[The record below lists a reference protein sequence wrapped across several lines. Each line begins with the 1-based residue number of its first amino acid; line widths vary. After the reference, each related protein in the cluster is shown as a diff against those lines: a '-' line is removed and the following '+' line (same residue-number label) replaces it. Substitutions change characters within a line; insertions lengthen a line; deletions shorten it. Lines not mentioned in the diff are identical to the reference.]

1 MRVDVK
7 TLGTFNDLA
16 DRGAT
21 SAARSLAQLSDTR
34 TSVEATSAD
43 LVSIRDVADRFDD
56 GATFVGV
63 DIGFEGGMEGSIVLV
78 FDRGSAARLLE
89 RIVPDH
95 WGDVDAD
102 LDRSTVSEVAN
113 IMIGG
118 FVDAW
123 ANHFDVRLQLGP
135 PTYISGQAADVIPGS
150 VPTWDERRTAL
161 TFTSQLQ
168 TPSDVG
174 GSDAESSGG
183 TTVGTTDAPATGS
196 DAPAPGIDFHI
207 YMFPERSSFAAVVGE
222 AVPEQEFPI
231 SIEKLSAFTE
241 MTKRGAGRAADK
253 LSGMT
258 GIEIDVEV
266 GRTTFVPIA
275 DVTRQAADEPRI
287 GAATSLQ
294 AAPGGYVVI
303 LFDRESAVT
312 VGDALLPIENDVAGI
327 TDQHR
332 SAIEEI
338 GNIMTSGF
346 IDGWANALDRKIQ
359 HEPPELVEDTA
370 AGTLGSL
377 VDDLHATQ
385 EYAFLLDA
393 TVRAAGREI
402 NCDLYA
408 LPDENSFREV
418 IGEMSMTEARAAA
431 SNPDALEPAA
441 YDDLR

>member
-7 TLGTFNDLA
+7 TLGTFNELA
-16 DRGAT
+16 NQGAS
-21 SAARSLAQLSDTR
+21 SAARSLAQLSDTE
-34 TSVEATSAD
+34 TSVEVTSAD
-43 LVSIRDVADRFDD
+43 LVPVGDIADRFDD

-63 DIGFEGGMEGSIVLV
+63 EIGFEGGMEGSIVLV
-78 FDRGSAARLLE
+78 FDRQSAARLLD

-102 LDRSTVSEVAN
+102 LDRSTVSEAAN

-123 ANHFDVRLQLGP
+123 ANHFDTKLQLGP
-135 PTYISGQAADVIPGS
+135 PTYISGAAGDVIPGS

-168 TPSDVG
+168 APT
-174 GSDAESSGG
+174 AG
-183 TTVGTTDAPATGS
+183 TGTGS
-196 DAPAPGIDFHI
+196 ATADRDAGIDFHI

-222 AVPEQEFPI
+222 AVPDQEFPI

-258 GIEIDVEV
+258 GIQIGVEV
-266 GRTTFVPIA
+266 GRTTFVPIPE
-275 DVTRQAADEPRI
+275 VSRHAASAPRI
-287 GAATSLQ
+287 GSVAALQ
-294 AAPGGYVVI
+294 AAPGGFIVI
-303 LFDRESAVT
+303 LFDEESAST
-312 VGDALLPIENDVAGI
+312 VGDALLPIETDESGL

-359 HEPPELVEDTA
+359 HDPPELVEDTA
-370 AGTLGSL
+370 SATLGRL
-377 VDDLHATQ
+377 VDRLDASQ

-408 LPDENSFREV
+408 IPEEHSFRQV
-418 IGEMSMTEARAAA
+418 LGEMSMTEARAAA
-431 SNPDALEPAA
+431 SDPDALEPAA
-441 YDDLR
+441 YDDLQ

>member
-1 MRVDVK
+1 MRVDLK
-7 TLGTFNDLA
+7 TLGTFNELA
-16 DRGAT
+16 NRGAS
-21 SAARSLAQLSDTR
+21 SAAKSLSQLSDTE
-34 TSVEATSAD
+34 TTVGTTSAD
-43 LVSIRDVADRFDD
+43 LVPVGDIADRFDS

-63 DIGFEGGMEGSIVLV
+63 EIGFEGGMEGSIVLV
-78 FDRGSAARLLE
+78 FDRESAGRLLE
-89 RIVPDH
+89 RIVPAH
-95 WGDVDAD
+95 WDDVDAT
-102 LDRSTVSEVAN
+102 LDRSTVSEVSN

-123 ANHFDVRLQLGP
+123 ANHFDTRLQLGP
-135 PTYISGQAADVIPGS
+135 PTYIAGAAADVIPGS

-168 TPSDVG
+168 TPGPEPQSG
-174 GSDAESSGG
+174 RGSDGSE
-183 TTVGTTDAPATGS
+183 PAGAS
-196 DAPAPGIDFHI
+196 DAPDADIDFHI

-222 AVPEQEFPI
+222 AVPDQEFPI

-258 GIEIDVEV
+258 GIQTDVEV
-266 GRTTFVPIA
+266 GRTTFVPIE
-275 DVTRQAADEPRI
+275 DVSRRAATGHRI
-287 GAATSLQ
+287 GSVAPLQ
-294 AAPGGYVVI
+294 AAPGGFIVI
-303 LFDRESAVT
+303 LFDEASAIT
-312 VGDALLPIENDVAGI
+312 VGDALLPIESDEDGL

-359 HEPPELVEDTA
+359 HDPPELVEDSA
-370 AGTLGSL
+370 AVTLASL
-377 VDDLHATQ
+377 VDRLDASQ
-385 EYAFLLDA
+385 EHAFLLDA

-408 LPDENSFREV
+408 IPDERSFQEV
-418 IGEMSMTEARAAA
+418 LGEMTMTEARAAA
-431 SNPDALEPAA
+431 SDPDELEPAA

>member
-7 TLGTFNDLA
+7 TLGTFNELA
-16 DRGAT
+16 NRGAS
-21 SAARSLAQLSDTR
+21 SAASSLAQLSDTE
-34 TSVEATSAD
+34 TSVEVTSAD
-43 LVSIRDVADRFDD
+43 LVPAGDIADRFDD
-56 GATFVGV
+56 DATFVGV
-63 DIGFEGGMEGSIVLV
+63 EIGFEGGMEGSIVLV
-78 FDRGSAARLLE
+78 FDRESAGRLLE
-89 RIVPDH
+89 RIVPEH
-95 WGDVDAD
+95 WDDVDAT

-113 IMIGG
+113 IMTGG

-123 ANHFDVRLQLGP
+123 ANHFDTRLQLGP
-135 PTYISGQAADVIPGS
+135 PTYISGAAGDVIPGS
-150 VPTWDERRTAL
+150 VPTWDDRRTAL

-168 TPSDVG
+168 APR
-174 GSDAESSGG
+174 DASGDDPASP
-183 TTVGTTDAPATGS
+183 DA
-196 DAPAPGIDFHI
+196 GIDFHI

-258 GIEIDVEV
+258 GIQIDVEV
-266 GRTTFVPIA
+266 GRTTFVPIPEVSRHA
-275 DVTRQAADEPRI
+275 PSAQRI
-287 GAATSLQ
+287 GSVAELQ
-294 AAPGGYVVI
+294 AAPGGFIVI
-303 LFDRESAVT
+303 LFDEHSAIN
-312 VGDALLPIENDVAGI
+312 VGDALLPIETSEPGL

-346 IDGWANALDRKIQ
+346 IDGWANTLDRKIQ
-359 HEPPELVEDTA
+359 HNPPEIVEDTA
-370 AGTLGSL
+370 SATLGSL
-377 VDDLHATQ
+377 VDRLGPSQ

-408 LPDENSFREV
+408 IPEEHSFRQV
-418 IGEMSMTEARAAA
+418 LGEMSMPEARTAA
-431 SNPDALEPAA
+431 SDPDALEPAA
-441 YDDLR
+441 YDDLK